1 MTSQNP
7 IYCQH
12 MTSNMAGKNSLVPVR
27 IPEDEEDVIA
37 MVERMQENELTD
49 HEKNLAIAQAELI
62 GDI

>member
-1 MTSQNP
+1 
-7 IYCQH
+7 